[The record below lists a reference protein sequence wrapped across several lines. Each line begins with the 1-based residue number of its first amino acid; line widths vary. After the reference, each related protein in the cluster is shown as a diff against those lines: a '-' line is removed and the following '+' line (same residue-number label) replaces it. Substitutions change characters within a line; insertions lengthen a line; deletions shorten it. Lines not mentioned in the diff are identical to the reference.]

1 MVDSAVYL
9 DGRRSQD
16 GLESIRLDGQSAGHA
31 PFAWVGLR
39 MPAADELAD
48 ACGHLGGADLPF
60 DDIVAPHDRPI
71 LVLDGNSVQLVL
83 RTAKYLES
91 SDAVQL
97 GELSVILAPY
107 GVVTARFGHAT
118 PLGDLRHRLEDDPE
132 WLRLG
137 PSAVLASILGEVID
151 DYRPALDGFER
162 DAVEVERDVFSD
174 SARRPARRLYRLKRE
189 LRIML
194 LAIGS
199 LQEPLGRLIRVAEDR
214 FPEPVLRRIQEASE
228 QLERTISRAESL
240 SNLLDAALGATLA
253 QISVQQND
261 DMRRISAWVAM
272 AAGPTLIAGV
282 YGMNFDAQ
290 PELHWRY
297 GYPLVLGAML
307 LLSAALFRAFRRA
320 GWL

>member
-1 MVDSAVYL
+1 M
-9 DGRRSQD
+9 
-16 GLESIRLDGQSAGHA
+16 
-31 PFAWVGLR
+31 
-39 MPAADELAD
+39 
-48 ACGHLGGADLPF
+48 
-60 DDIVAPHDRPI
+60 
-71 LVLDGNSVQLVL
+71 L

-118 PLGDLRHRLEDDPE
+118 PLGDLRHRLEDDPD